1 MLRGWGWVFGVL
13 LILSTQGGVPLA
25 FEGEK
30 TVYAEP
36 ADGEPIAI
44 GKVTFSAS
52 GEGLDYAFDLD
63 ESVLSEHFLSMR
75 PFKCLDLAGQI
86 VCHLPYPYELTGKVQ
101 PPDWRDLEY
110 RLLFLFKGAGEY
122 GINFANGYY
131 FRFEQDGDRLIGGR
145 FETDMDQL
153 ASPPEDGIRY
163 PLDEAELYE
172 SEGDSHRLTRLVI
185 E

>member
-1 MLRGWGWVFGVL
+1 MVRLSLSMIFVLSWVKVA
-13 LILSTQGGVPLA
+13 SA

-36 ADGEPIAI
+36 VDGEPIAI
-44 GKVTFSAS
+44 GTVTFTDE
-52 GEGLDYAFDLD
+52 GERLAYSFDLD

-75 PFKCLDLAGQI
+75 PFKCLDLEGQT
-86 VCHLPYPYELTGKVQ
+86 VCHLPYPYDLTGSVQ

-110 RLLFLFKGAGEY
+110 RLLFLYKGAGEY

-131 FRFEQDGDRLIGGR
+131 FRFEQDGERLIGIR
-145 FETDMDQL
+145 HETDMDQL
-153 ASPPEDGIRY
+153 ASPPPDDVRY

-172 SEGDSHRLTRLVI
+172 SEGNSHQFLRLVV

>member
-1 MLRGWGWVFGVL
+1 MLRSSLLAFGL
-13 LILSTQGGVPLA
+13 ASLFSFQAAA

-30 TVYAEP
+30 TIYAEP
-36 ADGEPIAI
+36 ASGEPIAL
-44 GKVTFSAS
+44 GKVTFSPN
-52 GEGLDYAFDLD
+52 GDEIDYQFDLD

-75 PFKCLDLAGQI
+75 PFKCLGLEGQT
-86 VCHLPYPYELTGKVQ
+86 VCHLPYPYDLTGSVQ

-110 RLLFLFKGAGEY
+110 RLLFLFKGSGEY

-131 FRFEQDGDRLIGGR
+131 FRFEQDGEQLIGTR
-145 FETDMDQL
+145 HETDMDQL
-153 ASPPEDGIRY
+153 ASPPPDDVRY

-172 SEGDSHRLTRLVI
+172 SEGDSHQLTRIVI

>member
-1 MLRGWGWVFGVL
+1 MLRYVGLALGMFAAFT
-13 LILSTQGGVPLA
+13 SNTLA

-30 TVYAEP
+30 TLYAELVEGGP
-36 ADGEPIAI
+36 MAI
-44 GKVTFSAS
+44 GKTTLSPKGSAF
-52 GEGLDYAFDLD
+52 GYNVDLD

-75 PFKCLDLAGQI
+75 PFKCLDLAGQT
-86 VCHLPYPYELTGKVQ
+86 VCHLPYPYELTGEVQ
-101 PPDWRDLEY
+101 PADWRDLEY
-110 RLLFLFKGAGEY
+110 RLLFLYKDAGDY

-131 FRFEQDGDRLIGGR
+131 FRFEQDGERLIGTR

-153 ASPPEDGIRY
+153 ASPPPEDVRY

-172 SEGDSHRLTRLVI
+172 SEGSSQQLLRLVI